1 MQSQNNTPPD
11 KRRQITDEELKQI
24 KESLRGLRYGAV
36 QITVQDGVIVQ
47 IDRTEKWRLRR
58 SESNSQVR

>member
-1 MQSQNNTPPD
+1 MQSHNNTPPD

-36 QITVQDGVIVQ
+36 QITVQDGAIVQ
-47 IDRTEKWRLRR
+47 IDRTETWRLRR
-58 SESNSQVR
+58 SEGNSQVR